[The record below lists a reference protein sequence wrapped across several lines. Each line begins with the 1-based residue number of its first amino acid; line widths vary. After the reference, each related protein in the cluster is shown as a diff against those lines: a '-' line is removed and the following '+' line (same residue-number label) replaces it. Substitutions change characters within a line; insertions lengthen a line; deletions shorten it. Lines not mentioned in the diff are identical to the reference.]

1 MPGFAFW
8 ESYPLMNLFR
18 RRSVFRFLLLGVA
31 ELCACSTVG
40 LNLPFDGT
48 PVAPD
53 GLRLK
58 PTLGWL
64 TTRKTTELGA
74 VPEGTVA
81 LSTQR
86 IDKRPVWQQVRRLA
100 TDQGELA
107 DSILLDR
114 ASLRPIQTWRW
125 TPQGTYITR
134 YNHRAVERVFTSP
147 QGQVTRRNEILEI
160 EPYSFLGIELLVSA
174 LSMGEGQTGLIPVA
188 SDTAESGWAWVRY
201 TVMRELDMVERPNA
215 RSMAVWIVDLETAGE
230 RTRLWIAVD
239 GRSVRRI
246 ERLGPDN
253 EVLSTTRRMLLG
265 GP

>member
-1 MPGFAFW
+1 
-8 ESYPLMNLFR
+8 MNFFR
-18 RRSVFRFLLLGVA
+18 RRSVLRLGLLGVA
-31 ELCACSTVG
+31 QLCACSTVG
-40 LNLPFDGT
+40 LNLPFDGA

-53 GLRLK
+53 GYRLK

-64 TTRKTTELGA
+64 TTHKMIEPGS
-74 VPEGTVA
+74 VPEGTIA

-86 IDKRPVWQQVRRLA
+86 IDKRPVWQQVRRLTTA
-100 TDQGELA
+100 QGEFA

-114 ASLRPIQTWRW
+114 STLRPIETWRW

-134 YNHRAVERVFTSP
+134 YNHRVVERVFKSA
-147 QGQVTRRNEILEI
+147 QGQGTRRNEILDI
-160 EPYSFLGIELLVSA
+160 EPYSFLGIELLVST
-174 LSMGEGQTGLIPVA
+174 LSMGEGQTGLVPVTV
-188 SDTAESGWAWVRY
+188 DTAEGGWAWVRY

-215 RSMAVWIVDLETAGE
+215 RSMPVWIVDLEMTGE
-230 RTRLWIAVD
+230 RTRLWIAVE
-239 GRSVRRI
+239 GRAVRRI